1 MSWLLHQFPAQLSL
15 HSAWYWHSSLPKET
29 ADCWLQFP
37 SVSLVMPSW
46 STLSLQLHFILYC
59 SFTLY
64 SSVILS
70 YSELP
75 KLLGILKTWS
85 NYCFFKWYQRSWGFR
100 RKRCSISALLKE
112 ALGFLHDLIAFCFL
126 LLCLIP
132 QYSNSWITN
141 DTPVGSNV
149 HSQLVFHNINN
160 KHNLI

>member
-1 MSWLLHQFPAQLSL
+1 MHPCAGYYISPQLSSRCTVHGTGTL
-15 HSAWYWHSSLPKET
+15 ASLRKPLT
-29 ADCWLQFP
+29 ADFSSP
-37 SVSLVMPSW
+37 PVSPVMPSW

-75 KLLGILKTWS
+75 KLVGILKTWS

-132 QYSNSWITN
+132 QYSNSDYKWY
-141 DTPVGSNV
+141 PCR
-149 HSQLVFHNINN
+149 
-160 KHNLI
+160 